1 MIIASHELKGKIQTL
16 KQPFVVMKPQSKRT
30 NSESH
35 GSNKRTKVDADTMDI
50 DNQHDGYEVAG
61 IVTSKILFNGYPKSI
76 MKWFPFTE
84 IQRGFWINLNE
95 LTLSASRVQGGCIWA
110 NAIGTLKYS
119 YEGRQLYYCDR
130 GRKYQW
136 GWVPIWEND
145 TGVNDSSR
153 YA

>member
-1 MIIASHELKGKIQTL
+1 MTIASHELKGKIQTL

-76 MKWFPFTE
+76 MK
-84 IQRGFWINLNE
+84 
-95 LTLSASRVQGGCIWA
+95 
-110 NAIGTLKYS
+110 
-119 YEGRQLYYCDR
+119 
-130 GRKYQW
+130 
-136 GWVPIWEND
+136 
-145 TGVNDSSR
+145 
-153 YA
+153 